1 MIKLLFSI
9 LHSSIISDA
18 QPLKKCVLLFMAL
31 LYLCFTCGGSMI
43 IVIASIRVK
52 PGTMNEYLPIL
63 KQNVPLVCA
72 EKGCIEYAPA
82 LDISA
87 VFPNQK
93 TGENIL
99 ILVEKWESV
108 DALKTHLQAPH
119 MQTYREKVKDFVEN
133 VELRILQN
141 I

>member
-1 MIKLLFSI
+1 
-9 LHSSIISDA
+9 
-18 QPLKKCVLLFMAL
+18 
-31 LYLCFTCGGSMI
+31 MI

-63 KQNVPLVCA
+63 KTNVPLVCA
-72 EKGCIEYAPA
+72 EKGCIEYAPSI
-82 LDISA
+82 DVPT
-87 VFPNQK
+87 VFPTQK
-93 TGENIL
+93 TDENIL
-99 ILVEKWESV
+99 TLVEKWESV

-119 MQTYREKVKDFVEN
+119 MQAYREKVKDIVEN